1 MKRMFCI
8 VMIAMLS
15 VAAAEE
21 PDWRLELREQIET
34 QENCD
39 VLYITNFRESELGG
53 DTATS
58 GRAHCRDGRNFD
70 FARLKPYLSFEFQ
83 ACIIQVC

>member
-1 MKRMFCI
+1 MKRVIFI
-8 VMIAMLS
+8 VMIAMLTI
-15 VAAAEE
+15 AASEE

-34 QENCD
+34 QEECD
-39 VLYITNFRESELGG
+39 LLYITNFRERELGG

-70 FARLKPYLSFEFQ
+70 FARLKPYLSFEFK
-83 ACIIQVC
+83 ACEIQVC